1 MACACG
7 SYLKNLQQLRATA
20 HGSSVLAITRSLVMP
35 VGIQNAHCTKF
46 YNVLNK
52 FICTIDV
59 CITMPCTGLLHI
71 LNG

>member
-1 MACACG
+1 MVCACG

-35 VGIQNAHCTKF
+35 VDIQNAHSTKF

-59 CITMPCTGLLHI
+59 CITMPCYISYNAL
-71 LNG
+71 